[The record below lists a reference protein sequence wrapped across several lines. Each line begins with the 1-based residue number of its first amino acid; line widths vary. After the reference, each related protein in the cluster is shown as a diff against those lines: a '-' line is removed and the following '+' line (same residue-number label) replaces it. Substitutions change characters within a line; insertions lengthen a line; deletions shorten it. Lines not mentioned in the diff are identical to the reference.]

1 MKTRPTLSQIDLA
14 DRYSLDDNYN
24 IVYNDGNDDGDGEF
38 AQTRISKTG
47 DVFVMIEGFEYYN
60 HQAVA
65 ELYTQLY
72 HPLPIAE
79 DNREIFDY
87 DYDE

>member
-1 MKTRPTLSQIDLA
+1 MKKPTLSQIDLA
-14 DRYSLDDNYN
+14 GKYSLDSNYN
-24 IVYNDGNDDGDGEF
+24 IVFSGEF
-38 AQTRISKTG
+38 DEEDEFAPTRISKTG
-47 DVFVMIEGFEYYN
+47 DVFVLIEGFEYYN
-60 HQAVA
+60 NQAVA

-79 DNREIFDY
+79 DDREIFDF